1 MNRFPLIMN
10 YDILFDRECKM
21 SRAMSSL
28 TMSVIFK
35 DGKIESY
42 LLISLLLAK
51 IVFQNKIGF
60 VKCEAIDLMK

>member
-1 MNRFPLIMN
+1 MN

-42 LLISLLLAK
+42 LLISLLFAK
-51 IVFQNKIGF
+51 IVFQNKMGF
-60 VKCEAIDLMK
+60 VKWEAIDLMK